1 MLLYFIAIT
10 KHHGIMFLRVIANT
24 QNNQSLMMDVMAVK
38 IMPRKLNDC

>member
-1 MLLYFIAIT
+1 MA
-10 KHHGIMFLRVIANT
+10 KHHGIMCLHAIANT